1 MEPKNKPTE
10 EIQNLCRKAE
20 QTRSIHSMMKDR
32 IVLINRIFLLYVTI
46 GSAITAMLIFAPI
59 STTHPILIGI
69 FSATIFIA
77 SIIPSTLGFDLKILE
92 RTMAVQTWG
101 EWIRDAKSFCNTDI
115 SKMDAENTN
124 LKYGELLIAYK
135 KAMDNTPLIP
145 DSKFNKYKRLHLQ
158 KVAISK
164 ALDKTP
170 FKKIKDI
177 KKELFRLN

>member
-1 MEPKNKPTE
+1 MESKNKPIE
-10 EIQNLCRKAE
+10 EIKNLCRKAD
-20 QTRSIHSMMKDR
+20 QTRSIHGMMKDE

-59 STTHPILIGI
+59 STAYPIPIGI

-115 SKMDAENTN
+115 SKTDEEKIN
-124 LKYGELLIAYK
+124 LGYSEILTSYK

-164 ALDKTP
+164 ALDETP

-177 KKELFRLN
+177 KKELSKLD

>member
-1 MEPKNKPTE
+1 METKNRLME
-10 EIQNLCRKAE
+10 EIENLCRKAD
-20 QTRSIHSMMKDR
+20 QTRSIHNIMKDK

-59 STTHPILIGI
+59 SATYPISIGI

-101 EWIRDAKSFCNTDI
+101 EWIRDAKSFCNTNI
-115 SKMDAENTN
+115 SKSDMENSN
-124 LKYGELLIAYK
+124 LRYGELVTAYK

-158 KVAISK
+158 KVAISR

-170 FKKIKDI
+170 FKKIKEI
-177 KKELFRLN
+177 KKELSALK

>member
-1 MEPKNKPTE
+1 
-10 EIQNLCRKAE
+10 
-20 QTRSIHSMMKDR
+20 
-32 IVLINRIFLLYVTI
+32 
-46 GSAITAMLIFAPI
+46 
-59 STTHPILIGI
+59 
-69 FSATIFIA
+69 
-77 SIIPSTLGFDLKILE
+77 
-92 RTMAVQTWG
+92 MAVQTWG